1 MYLYYLSLKLEEQGV
16 LAAVAAV
23 AILCNLAYS
32 MENNDSRLV
41 YVPKREF
48 VRVLSEIVSGPNS
61 QQDAAVD
68 GDPDSEDEGDGTRR
82 GESNQARARITTIDP
97 SPSSRVTNQTQ
108 IESQLRRVNQTAHSL
123 QGKKGYVKSDSLY
136 FLQKS
141 LELRESEYKERYR
154 SGDHQLNAD
163 HGPELTVAKLTVSRG
178 ELSYDFIL
186 TVSSIKLHQTKA
198 DCKTE
203 MFANPS
209 PLSTANRS
217 YSGSDNPTMEVSLEK
232 YNDDPDKYFSNLEQL
247 RRHAEATRKKE
258 SEEERK
264 LSEYLPVNEKF
275 SFNKEGKVLTR
286 WQERQRDWN
295 RIQLQIERKL
305 RSKIKR
311 PLMMTTADEYRAKM
325 EELDL
330 LQASVPDEDRFNES
344 SWQAGLRG
352 GGAIRQ
358 PVGHI
363 FSGLEC
369 KYEQY
374 QMLNV
379 L

>member
-1 MYLYYLSLKLEEQGV
+1 MYLYDLSLKLEEQGV

-68 GDPDSEDEGDGTRR
+68 GDPDSEDEDDGTRR

-154 SGDHQLNAD
+154 SGDHQLNTD
-163 HGPELTVAKLTVSRG
+163 HGP
-178 ELSYDFIL
+178 
-186 TVSSIKLHQTKA
+186 
-198 DCKTE
+198 
-203 MFANPS
+203 
-209 PLSTANRS
+209 
-217 YSGSDNPTMEVSLEK
+217 
-232 YNDDPDKYFSNLEQL
+232 
-247 RRHAEATRKKE
+247 
-258 SEEERK
+258 
-264 LSEYLPVNEKF
+264 
-275 SFNKEGKVLTR
+275 
-286 WQERQRDWN
+286 
-295 RIQLQIERKL
+295 
-305 RSKIKR
+305 
-311 PLMMTTADEYRAKM
+311 
-325 EELDL
+325 
-330 LQASVPDEDRFNES
+330 
-344 SWQAGLRG
+344 
-352 GGAIRQ
+352 
-358 PVGHI
+358 
-363 FSGLEC
+363 
-369 KYEQY
+369 
-374 QMLNV
+374 
-379 L
+379 